1 MIGRQ
6 MVQCALAMIVL
17 LVGIQAT
24 AQEPGIITTVAG
36 TGTQGYSGDG
46 GPAVQAQIST
56 NIDVAVDGAGSLYLT
71 DYYNHRIRRIRP
83 DGIIETIAGTGVA
96 GFSGDGG
103 LAVDAQLQ
111 EPMAVTIAPDGSIY
125 ISDRSNLRIRRIR
138 LDGIIETVAGTG
150 VAGFSGDG
158 GLAIQADLNWAQGIA
173 IDVDGSVYIA
183 DTQNQR
189 IRRIPPDGII
199 ETFAGTGVAGFSGD
213 DGPAIQAQLRNPNDV
228 FLDGN
233 GNLYIADTNNNRIRR
248 VRADGVI
255 ETVAGTGQDGF
266 FGDGGPATLAGLKIA
281 TRIAVDDRGYL
292 YISDSYCH
300 SEKSSGCNVLDIFS
314 ILFSVVR

>member
-1 MIGRQ
+1 MLGRQ
-6 MVQCALAMIVL
+6 MLQRALAMIVL
-17 LVGIQAT
+17 LGGIPAT
-24 AQEPGIITTVAG
+24 AQAPGIITTVAG
-36 TGTQGYSGDG
+36 TGTQGYSGNG

-56 NIDVAVDGAGSLYLT
+56 NIDVAVDGAGSLYLN
-71 DYYNHRIRRIRP
+71 DYSNQRIRRIRP

-138 LDGIIETVAGTG
+138 L
-150 VAGFSGDG
+150 
-158 GLAIQADLNWAQGIA
+158 
-173 IDVDGSVYIA
+173 
-183 DTQNQR
+183 
-189 IRRIPPDGII
+189 DGII

-314 ILFSVVR
+314 ISFAMILIDSRLVSLDNGVRSLILL